1 MRAPDGERIRKAIDA
16 AEHGTT
22 GRVGVRIVAGRTAD
36 ALEDARRHFAN
47 ANLHEHEHRNG
58 VVFFVAPKARR
69 FAVFGDKEIHA
80 HVGDAFWQRLV
91 DDIQPY
97 FAKGEL
103 TEGLL
108 LGIARVGEQL
118 RLHFPSRPQAAKESV

>member
-1 MRAPDGERIRKAIDA
+1 MRAPDGDRIRKAIDA
-16 AEHGTT
+16 AENETS
-22 GRVGVRIVAGRTAD
+22 GRIGVRIVGGKTAD
-36 ALEDARRHFAN
+36 ALEDARRHFVQAH
-47 ANLHEHEHRNG
+47 LHEHEHRNG

-91 DDIQPY
+91 DDMQPY
-97 FAKGEL
+97 FAKGDM
-103 TEGLL
+103 TEGLV

-118 RLHFPSRPQAAKESV
+118 RLHFPSRAQAAAESV